1 MQDIKESPSCSCPV
15 AFLVFFPRSTRA
27 RIVAPHFRPR
37 ANGVRRF
44 RLRGARLILQS
55 FLLTLLSPL
64 DFPRDGRQVL
74 RLVSTRCSSACSDRI
89 SARTGWLGRRRRLR
103 GTLRRR
109 LLALLHLNVE
119 EIADRFV
126 IDARHHVFEQ
136 RESLF
141 LELDDGIFLRVAA
154 QPDALFQVIQRE
166 QMVFPL
172 RIHHVENNAALEPAH
187 QVRTELFFFFLLPLF
202 APFAPAVPNPP
213 VPPLPSIC
221 TLPL

>member
-1 MQDIKESPSCSCPV
+1 MLPM
-15 AFLVFFPRSTRA
+15 
-27 RIVAPHFRPR
+27 
-37 ANGVRRF
+37 
-44 RLRGARLILQS
+44 
-55 FLLTLLSPL
+55 FLLTMLSPL

-136 RESLF
+136 PESLF
-141 LELDDGIFLRVAA
+141 LELDDRIFLRVPAKS
-154 QPDALFQVIQRE
+154 
-166 QMVFPL
+166 
-172 RIHHVENNAALEPAH
+172 NA
-187 QVRTELFFFFLLPLF
+187 FF
-202 APFAPAVPNPP
+202 
-213 VPPLPSIC
+213 
-221 TLPL
+221 